1 MPMSW
6 IRNSNIWSRHL
17 SAIGG
22 NPAIIRYSRKTKEQ
36 YVQTEIEGKATGW
49 KAFYQDGRWVEEQK
63 VSKKAK
69 SSA

>member
-1 MPMSW
+1 VEAPE
-6 IRNSNIWSRHL
+6 RDPE
-17 SAIGG
+17 G

-49 KAFYQDGRWVEEQK
+49 KAFYQDGRWVEELKASKLGSKQGN
-63 VSKKAK
+63 KKAK